1 LTFHARQA
9 ETPPCHRAVDGS
21 AELRLRMEAWLATS
35 VDQIISTTSAECRA
49 LVAAGVA
56 PRRISVIP
64 DGVDLSSFRPDGPR
78 WPDRRLPHRV
88 VCLSGLAPHKG
99 VADLVEAVAG
109 LPDVELL
116 IAGGPPRRMLAED
129 ACARDLSA
137 MIEASGTAG
146 RIVLLGAVDRARL
159 PGLLRSADVVACTP
173 WYEPVRTVALEAMAC
188 GVPVV
193 ATGAGGLAEPVVD
206 GRTGILVPRRMRSIQ
221 AAIATL
227 LCQPA
232 RRIAMGRA
240 GVRRASN
247 YGWDDVAARTL
258 RVVERLIAEAASVR
272 PSADLPPRSC
282 PRRTVVA
289 PTRRRDVTEH
299 HRIPF
304 INALGGTRAD

>member
-1 LTFHARQA
+1 
-9 ETPPCHRAVDGS
+9 
-21 AELRLRMEAWLATS
+21 
-35 VDQIISTTSAECRA
+35 
-49 LVAAGVA
+49 
-56 PRRISVIP
+56 
-64 DGVDLSSFRPDGPR
+64 
-78 WPDRRLPHRV
+78 V
-88 VCLSGLAPHKG
+88 VCLSGLATHNG

-129 ACARDLSA
+129 ACARELSA
-137 MIEASGTAG
+137 MIEASGTGG
-146 RIVLLGAVDRARL
+146 RIVLLGGVDRARL

-193 ATGAGGLAEPVVD
+193 ATGAGELAEPVVD
-206 GRTGILVPRRMRSIQ
+206 GRTGILVPRRRTRSVQ

-232 RRIAMGRA
+232 RRTAMGRA

-258 RVVERLIAEAASVR
+258 HVVERLIAGAASVR
-272 PSADLPPRSC
+272 PSADPPPRSC
-282 PRRTVVA
+282 PRRTVFA
-289 PTRRRDVTEH
+289 PTRRRDVAEH

-304 INALGGTRAD
+304 INAFGGTRAD